1 MSLVLSLSTGSLF
14 WRIIIRRPH
23 LSAGYSGF
31 YINCFTA
38 SRQRPLPPSFWHR
51 EWWQLWSHWQVE
63 IQTPATKISQGG
75 MFIYSRTSSR
85 FDKKRSSTPKACG
98 PKDFFFFKSLVR
110 AYSLSTLLTHHLCP
124 FVQFILIV
132 STNNGNVYCIITYN
146 DVRCPTRLFPNHKP
160 TE

>member
-1 MSLVLSLSTGSLF
+1 MSLFLSLSTGSLF

-38 SRQRPLPPSFWHR
+38 SRQRTLPPSFDIVNDSFGPTDKLKYKLQQR
-51 EWWQLWSHWQVE
+51 KSLKVACLY
-63 IQTPATKISQGG
+63 TPGPPVDLI
-75 MFIYSRTSSR
+75 
-85 FDKKRSSTPKACG
+85 RSGLQPQKHV
-98 PKDFFFFKSLVR
+98 DQRIFFFKSLVR

-146 DVRCPTRLFPNHKP
+146 DVRCPTCLFPNHKP